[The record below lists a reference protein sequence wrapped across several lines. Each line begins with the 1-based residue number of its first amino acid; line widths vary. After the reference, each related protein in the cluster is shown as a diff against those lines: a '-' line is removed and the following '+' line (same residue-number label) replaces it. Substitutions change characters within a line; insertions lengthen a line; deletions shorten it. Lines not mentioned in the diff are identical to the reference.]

1 MNTIHASAETKG
13 ERQRSMSGWRTI
25 TGLLLLSALPVI
37 GGVLRLGEVGAAPES
52 RPPLAS
58 LVAVVAHI
66 VATSVYC
73 ILGAFQFSPALRI
86 RRGWHRTAG
95 RALIPAGF
103 ISGLSA
109 IWLAVFFG
117 GPSDERAL
125 AMVRLVFAVLMTLF
139 LVLGAL
145 AIKRRDFT
153 GHGAWMTRAFAI
165 AVSGGTQALVVV
177 LWALPFGEVDVA
189 GETWLVA
196 VGFVINSVVAELLI
210 RRRSGRR
217 LLLAG
222 SDAISE
228 DSARCVQDFRRKRH
242 IQ

>member
-1 MNTIHASAETKG
+1 MKTIQASAEMKG
-13 ERQRSMSGWRTI
+13 ERQRSKSGWLAI
-25 TGLLLLSALPVI
+25 TGLLLLSALPVL
-37 GGVLRLGEVGAAPES
+37 GGVLRLRDVGAVPGS
-52 RPPLAS
+52 GLPLALS
-58 LVAVVAHI
+58 VAVVAHI

-86 RRGWHRTAG
+86 RRGWHRAAG

-103 ISGLSA
+103 IA
-109 IWLAVFFG
+109 VWLAVFFG

-125 AMVRLVFAVLMTLF
+125 AMVRLVFAVAMTVF

-165 AVSGGTQALVVV
+165 AVTGGTQALVVV
-177 LWALPFGEVDVA
+177 LWAIPFGEVDGV

-217 LLLAG
+217 TPGVSRQQTQAAVVPPG
-222 SDAISE
+222 
-228 DSARCVQDFRRKRH
+228 RRTL
-242 IQ
+242 

>member
-1 MNTIHASAETKG
+1 
-13 ERQRSMSGWRTI
+13 
-25 TGLLLLSALPVI
+25 LLLSALPVL
-37 GGVLRLGEVGAAPES
+37 GGVLRLGEVGAVPES

-58 LVAVVAHI
+58 SVAIVAHI

-103 ISGLSA
+103 LSGLSA
-109 IWLAVFFG
+109 VWLAVFFG

-125 AMVRLVFAVLMTLF
+125 AMVRLVFAVAMTVF

-145 AIKRRDFT
+145 AITRRDFT
-153 GHGAWMTRAFAI
+153 AHGAWMTRAFAI

-177 LWALPFGEVDVA
+177 LWALPFGEVAVV

-196 VGFVINSVVAELLI
+196 AGFVINGVVAELLI

-217 LLLAG
+217 TPG
-222 SDAISE
+222 VSGRG
-228 DSARCVQDFRRKRH
+228 AR
-242 IQ
+242 

>member
-1 MNTIHASAETKG
+1 MA
-13 ERQRSMSGWRTI
+13 I
-25 TGLLLLSALPVI
+25 TGLLLLSALPVL
-37 GGVLRLGEVGAAPES
+37 GGVLRLGEVGAVPES

-58 LVAVVAHI
+58 SVAIVAHI

-103 ISGLSA
+103 LSGLSA
-109 IWLAVFFG
+109 VWLAVFFG

-125 AMVRLVFAVLMTLF
+125 AMIRLVFAVAMTLF

-145 AIKRRDFT
+145 AITRRDFT

-165 AVSGGTQALVVV
+165 AVTGGTQALVVV
-177 LWALPFGEVDVA
+177 VWAIPFGEVDVV

-196 VGFVINSVVAELLI
+196 TGFVINSVVAELLT
-210 RRRSGRR
+210 RRRSDR
-217 LLLAG
+217 LTRGVPGHGAL
-222 SDAISE
+222 
-228 DSARCVQDFRRKRH
+228 R
-242 IQ
+242 

>member
-1 MNTIHASAETKG
+1 MNTIHASAEIKG
-13 ERQRSMSGWRTI
+13 ERQRSTSGWLAI
-25 TGLLLLSALPVI
+25 TGLLLLSALPVL
-37 GGVLRLGEVGAAPES
+37 GGVLRLRDVGADPES
-52 RPPLAS
+52 GLPLAS
-58 LVAVVAHI
+58 PVAVGAHI

-86 RRGWHRTAG
+86 RRGWHRAAG
-95 RALIPAGF
+95 RALIPAGL

-109 IWLAVFFG
+109 VWLAVFFG

-125 AMVRLVFAVLMTLF
+125 AMVRLVFAVAMTLF

-145 AIKRRDFT
+145 AITRRDFT

-165 AVSGGTQALVVV
+165 AVTGGTQALVVV
-177 LWALPFGEVDVA
+177 LWALPFGEVDVV

-217 LLLAG
+217 TPAVSG
-222 SDAISE
+222 RA
-228 DSARCVQDFRRKRH
+228 ARSFLKTT
-242 IQ
+242 

>member
-1 MNTIHASAETKG
+1 VKTIHASAELKG
-13 ERQRSMSGWRTI
+13 ARQRSRSGWLAI
-25 TGLLLLSALPVI
+25 TGLLLLSALPVL
-37 GGVLRLGEVGAAPES
+37 GGVLRLGEVGAVPES

-58 LVAVVAHI
+58 SVAIVAHI

-109 IWLAVFFG
+109 VWLAVFFG

-125 AMVRLVFAVLMTLF
+125 AMVRLVFAVAMTLF
-139 LVLGAL
+139 LVLGVL

-177 LWALPFGEVDVA
+177 LWALPFGEVDVV

-196 VGFVINSVVAELLI
+196 VGFVVNSVVAELLI
-210 RRRSGRR
+210 RRRSGWRTPGVSGR
-217 LLLAG
+217 GAL
-222 SDAISE
+222 
-228 DSARCVQDFRRKRH
+228 
-242 IQ
+242 